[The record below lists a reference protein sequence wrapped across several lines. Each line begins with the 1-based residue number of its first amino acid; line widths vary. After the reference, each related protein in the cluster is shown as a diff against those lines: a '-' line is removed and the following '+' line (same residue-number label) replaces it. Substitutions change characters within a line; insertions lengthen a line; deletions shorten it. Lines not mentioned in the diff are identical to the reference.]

1 MAQQDTNVPGTIAR
15 EVQGTQKIVKTVAAS
30 GPNYLGM
37 TSFSQKNLK
46 DLSRAVQVAKQQE
59 FVKSAAK
66 LGTLGAATTI
76 GASKLPKKK

>member
-1 MAQQDTNVPGTIAR
+1 
-15 EVQGTQKIVKTVAAS
+15 
-30 GPNYLGM
+30 M